1 MAAKQLKY
9 GTEARQKLKA
19 GVDALAT
26 AVGTTLG
33 PKGRNVALDKKYG
46 APNVTHDG
54 VTVAKE
60 IELEDPFE
68 NMGAQMLKEA
78 ATRTV
83 DVAGDGTSTAT
94 ILAQAIVDEGIKN
107 IAAGANPMEIKVGL
121 EKARDVVVGEIK
133 KMSKPVST
141 KQEKAQVATISS
153 GSSEY
158 GEIISEALEK
168 VGSEGVVQVEE
179 GKSLNVEVE
188 YTEGMVFDKGYSSPY
203 FVTDADRM
211 EAVSEQPRILITDQK
226 VTSMQDLLP
235 MLEKLVQETKSL
247 VIIADDIEG
256 EALATL
262 VVNKMRGTFNALA
275 VKAPGFGDRRKAM
288 LEDIAVLTG
297 GTVITEELGRK
308 LDSVT
313 LEDLGRAS
321 KVVSGKETTTI
332 IGGQGDK
339 QALDERVS
347 QIKKQIEE
355 TESDFDREK
364 LSERLAKL
372 VGGVAVINVGA
383 ATEVELKERKYRIE
397 DAVAATKAAVEEGIV
412 PGGGVAVLEARK
424 AIKNIQ
430 GLNDNEQVGAEILF
444 RALERPLRKIV
455 ENAGLDAGWVVRELE
470 NREPGTG
477 YDVMKMDFVNLVES
491 GIIDPAKVTRSTV
504 LNAVSVAQMILTTE
518 ALITELPEKDKPQ
531 MPDMSGMGGMPGM
544 M

>member
-275 VKAPGFGDRRKAM
+275 VKAPGFGDRRKAI

>member
-107 IAAGANPMEIKVGL
+107 ITAGANPMEIKVGL

-275 VKAPGFGDRRKAM
+275 VKAPGFGDRRKAI